1 MFSSMNG
8 GLRAFIFDMDG
19 TLLNNMAFHTA
30 AWMETIE
37 ALGHGPVNPVDWE
50 LQTSGVPNRT
60 ILAER
65 LGVAPHNVSEWVEWK
80 EAAYRRLAL
89 GRLKPLPGARAFLR
103 AARKNGVRLAMA
115 TGAGPANIRFN
126 LTALEMEAAFE
137 TIVGA
142 DDVEHGKPDPEVFLK
157 AAKKLGVPPSNCV
170 VFEDAPLGIEA
181 ARRAG
186 MRVVAFTTM
195 LKSAELMA
203 LPGVNIVADDFTGLD
218 ATTT

>member
-1 MFSSMNG
+1 MNG
-8 GLRAFIFDMDG
+8 GSNGLRAFIFDMDG
-19 TLLNNMAFHTA
+19 TLLNNMSFHTQ
-30 AWMETIE
+30 AWMQIIE
-37 ALGHGPVNPVDWE
+37 ELGHTPVDPVDWE
-50 LQTSGVPNRT
+50 QQTSGVPNRT

-65 LGVAPHNVSEWVEWK
+65 LGVEPQHVTRWVDAK
-80 EAAYRRLAL
+80 EAAYRELAVGHLHALPGLRGFLRGARSLGIRLAL
-89 GRLKPLPGARAFLR
+89 
-103 AARKNGVRLAMA
+103 A
-115 TGAGPANIRFN
+115 TGAGPINIRFN
-126 LTALEMEAAFE
+126 LAALELESTFE

-142 DDVEHGKPDPEVFLK
+142 DDVDKGKPDPEVFLT

-203 LPGVNIVADDFTGLD
+203 LPGVNIVADDYMDLHPGSI
-218 ATTT
+218 